1 MTRLSTGVKGL
12 DEVLLGGL
20 PAGRIFLMQGRPG
33 AGKTTLGLQFLLAG
47 SSRGESTLFVTLS
60 ESEDELRQNA
70 ESHGWDLTGV
80 HFLDIRSGLE
90 GGLAEGQYTIFHPA
104 DVELIPAVQ
113 RVYEAIEQYRPTR
126 IVFDSLTQIRLLSRD
141 TLRYRRQIVGL
152 KTALLERG
160 ITALFLGEGSADNAP
175 DAEVASIVQGVLEL
189 ALGRGQEGLTRRSIE
204 VLKLRGTA
212 YREGQHSLRIEQGGL
227 RVFPRLLALEH
238 GQNFRRDPMATG
250 IASFDRMLGGGL
262 DRGTC
267 TLITGN
273 AGVGKTT
280 LCTTILAHAASQGV
294 RSAVYTFDEGP
305 AEILYRGE
313 AIGLQ
318 LTDHVAAGLIQIQK
332 VNPLILY
339 PDEFAAWIRT
349 EVEERG
355 TQIIMLD
362 SLNGYNQSMP
372 DERFLNRHMHQLIG
386 YLNRMGVTT
395 LLVNEVS
402 NIVGPFSATD
412 FGLSYM
418 ADSVIVIRF
427 YEYDGSIRRA
437 ISILKKRLSDHE
449 KNLRDF
455 EVTPQGVRVGDGLPN
470 LLGILRGEA
479 INNQLSMVVP
489 GGGDA

>member
-1 MTRLSTGVKGL
+1 MTRLSTGVEGL

-20 PAGRIFLMQGRPG
+20 PAGRIFLLQGRPG

-47 SSRGESTLFVTLS
+47 SARGESTLFVTLS
-60 ESEDELRQNA
+60 ESEDELRENA
-70 ESHGWDLTGV
+70 DSHGWDLAEV
-80 HFLDIRSGLE
+80 HFLDIRSGLD
-90 GGLAEGQYTIFHPA
+90 GGSAEGQYTIFHPA
-104 DVELIPAVQ
+104 DVELIPAIQ
-113 RVYEAIEQYRPTR
+113 RIYEAIEEWRPTR

-141 TLRYRRQIVGL
+141 TLRYRRQVVGL

-160 ITALFLGEGSADNAP
+160 ITALFLGEGASEGSP
-175 DAEVASIVQGVLEL
+175 DAEVASIVQGVIEL
-189 ALGRGQEGLTRRSIE
+189 ALTRGYEGLTRRSIE

-227 RVFPRLLALEH
+227 RVFPRLLAHEH
-238 GQNFRRDPMATG
+238 GQSFRRDPVLTG
-250 IASFDRMLGGGL
+250 VAAFDQMLGGGL

-280 LCTTILAHAASQGV
+280 LGMTILAHAADQGERGV
-294 RSAVYTFDEGP
+294 IYTFDEGP
-305 AEILYRGE
+305 AEILYRSE
-313 AIGLQ
+313 SVGLP
-318 LTDHVAAGLIQIQK
+318 LTAHVAAGRIEIQR
-332 VNPLILY
+332 VNPLVLY

-355 TQIIMLD
+355 TRLIMLD

-372 DERFLNRHMHQLIG
+372 DERYLNRHMHQLVG

-395 LLVNEVS
+395 LLINEVS
-402 NIVGPFSATD
+402 DLIGPFSVTE

-418 ADSVIVIRF
+418 ADSVVVIRF
-427 YEYDGSIRRA
+427 YEFHGTMRKA
-437 ISILKKRLSDHE
+437 VSILKKRLSDHE

-455 EVTPQGVRVGDGLPN
+455 EVTAQGVRVGKNLPD
-470 LLGILRGEA
+470 LQGILRGEA
-479 INNQLSMVVP
+479 VSHPSVAT
-489 GGGDA
+489 GAGGDLA